1 MWRRYIYTLNSG
13 IIERSKAGRKIKEG
27 INRSGE
33 REKLEDIERKP
44 VAGEIR
50 GKINRQERSG
60 GISKVSQNYSKVGK
74 LHDKVVKLDIK
85 WNNM

>member
-1 MWRRYIYTLNSG
+1 M
-13 IIERSKAGRKIKEG
+13 
-27 INRSGE
+27 
-33 REKLEDIERKP
+33 EDIERKP

-60 GISKVSQNYSKVGK
+60 GISKGSQNYSKVGQ
-74 LHDKVVKLDIK
+74 LHDKVVKLYIK